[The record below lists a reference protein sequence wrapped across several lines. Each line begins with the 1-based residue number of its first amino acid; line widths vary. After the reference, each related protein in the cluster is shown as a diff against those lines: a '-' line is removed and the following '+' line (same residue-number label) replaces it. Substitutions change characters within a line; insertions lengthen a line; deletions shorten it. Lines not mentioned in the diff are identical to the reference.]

1 MADTTPVIRDGIIH
15 NARETRRADDV
26 KIMQKVNAVNR
37 EAFTQRFPNQLEHH
51 MRLVSERLQACL
63 TKPNDFVLHNPAT
76 WPATTDDILSLSLAL
91 RSLNQVREHWRLPDD
106 SDQ

>member
-1 MADTTPVIRDGIIH
+1 MTQPTSDIRDGEIH
-15 NARETRRADDV
+15 AAIERRRVDDV

-63 TKPNDFVLHNPAT
+63 TKDAETVLSDPLT
-76 WPATTDDILSLSLAL
+76 WTASADDIFALSTAL
-91 RSLNQVREHWRLPDD
+91 KNLNEVRRDWRLPDVE
-106 SDQ
+106 S

>member
-1 MADTTPVIRDGIIH
+1 MSNPTPQVRDSMIH
-15 NARETRRADDV
+15 AARETRAVDDT

-63 TKPNDFVLHNPAT
+63 GKPAGFVMDEPDS
-76 WPATTDDILSLSLAL
+76 WPASSEEILNLSLAL
-91 RSLNQVREHWRLPDD
+91 RSLNEVRRDWRLPIQTDA
-106 SDQ
+106 